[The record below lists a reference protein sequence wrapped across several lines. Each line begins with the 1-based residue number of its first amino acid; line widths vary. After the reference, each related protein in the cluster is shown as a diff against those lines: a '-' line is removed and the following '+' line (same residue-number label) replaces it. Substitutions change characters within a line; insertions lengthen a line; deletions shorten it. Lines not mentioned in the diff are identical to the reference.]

1 LLVAWFGLRPS
12 ESPLGFYLLFAG
24 TASVQVV
31 AVYLVFASLIVP
43 PLIASD
49 RLIRGYALG
58 ILGYVADLLAS
69 GFFDLPAGSAIV
81 VAMTLLA
88 AVLAGLRTPASVR

>member
-1 LLVAWFGLRPS
+1 MLVAWFGLRPS

-24 TASVQVV
+24 TAPVQVV

-43 PLIASD
+43 PLIASN

-58 ILGYVADLLAS
+58 ILGYAAGRLSHRARHDPPCRRPGRAAHARIGQIES
-69 GFFDLPAGSAIV
+69 GTRSN
-81 VAMTLLA
+81 
-88 AVLAGLRTPASVR
+88 RTA